1 MKRFKSIC
9 AKYLEALQIVF
20 SDKRQT
26 WVLRLFCTRDLSTV
40 RRYVCAKVDANLKKR
55 SKVQICVHLS
65 QDVGGRRPQRLSSG
79 SMPLAVFFTS
89 TFFGFSRVLHLSAC
103 HTQATSI
110 AGRDLVPIIESHD
123 GKYIAIHSD
132 LSRKE

>member
-20 SDKRQT
+20 SDKRHT
-26 WVLRLFCTRDLSTV
+26 RVLRLFCARDLPTV
-40 RRYVCAKVDANLKKR
+40 WRYVGAKVEANLKKS

-65 QDVGGRRPQRLSSG
+65 QDVGGRTPQRLSSG
-79 SMPLAVFFTS
+79 SVPPAIFFHQH
-89 TFFGFSRVLHLSAC
+89 FFGFSRVLHLSAC

-110 AGRDLVPIIESHD
+110 AGRDLVPIIELHD

-132 LSRKE
+132 LSRQE